1 MRPAWASA
9 CQCAVTASTCRP
21 LNERGSSLKRLGC
34 WRRNDAYFSDRSQP
48 FQADRSRRFNVI
60 VAEEGARA

>member
-1 MRPAWASA
+1 
-9 CQCAVTASTCRP
+9 VTIS
-21 LNERGSSLKRLGC
+21 LRG
-34 WRRNDAYFSDRSQP
+34 AYFSDRSQP

>member
-1 MRPAWASA
+1 MLNARA
-9 CQCAVTASTCRP
+9 CVCVHA
-21 LNERGSSLKRLGC
+21 RGSAAASVF
-34 WRRNDAYFSDRSQP
+34 AYFSDRSQP